1 MSSLLAHG
9 TVKRSGEQ
17 TDESSRSARV
27 RRARNLPDVRRHRTD
42 LQEVDAVSLDGEVD
56 TIPSAGTVR
65 RLVDVVDRD
74 GEA

>member
-1 MSSLLAHG
+1 MSSLLACG
-9 TVKRSGEQ
+9 AVKRSGEQ
-17 TDESSRSARV
+17 TDESARAMRV
-27 RRARNLPDVRRHRTD
+27 CRARSLTD

-56 TIPSAGTVR
+56 TISSAVTVR

>member
-9 TVKRSGEQ
+9 AVKRSGGQ
-17 TDESSRSARV
+17 TDESARAMRV
-27 RRARNLPDVRRHRTD
+27 CRARSLTD
-42 LQEVDAVSLDGEVD
+42 LQEVVAVSLDGEVD

-65 RLVDVVDRD
+65 RLFGVVDRD